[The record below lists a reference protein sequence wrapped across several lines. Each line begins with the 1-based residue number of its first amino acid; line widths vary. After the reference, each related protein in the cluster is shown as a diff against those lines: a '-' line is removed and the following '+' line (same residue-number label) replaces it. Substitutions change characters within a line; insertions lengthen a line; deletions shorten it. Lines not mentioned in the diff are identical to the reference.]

1 MNKLAF
7 ARRLTVTFLTL
18 LKVLSA
24 PKRLDTHL
32 KPIKSSSAW
41 TAHSPTTPSSA
52 DSAFLK
58 LTMRDTILL
67 KHILGKDVVIVATTR
82 CSTPKDSAQLILK
95 KLRRSIYL
103 QTFESYLL
111 NKLPFC
117 FSLVFGC
124 KIDRRHTAL
133 TLSS

>member
-7 ARRLTVTFLTL
+7 QPRSTVIFLTL
-18 LKVLSA
+18 LKVPSA

-32 KPIKSSSAW
+32 KQRRSSSAW

-58 LTMRDTILL
+58 LTMRGTILL
-67 KHILGKDVVIVATTR
+67 KHILGRDVVIVAMTR
-82 CSTPKDSAQLILK
+82 CSTPKVSAQLILK
-95 KLRRSIYL
+95 KLRRSTYHK
-103 QTFESYLL
+103 TFERYLL

-117 FSLVFGC
+117 FSLVFGW
-124 KIDRRHTAL
+124 KNDRRHT
-133 TLSS
+133 T